1 MLINDHWF
9 HAILLRQSSGR
20 ESKILEKSKKIE
32 KYSQK
37 NVKIVYNS
45 VCVCVCVCVCACMCV
60 CVCVCA
66 QIIFSYYLFIIII
79 NIFIIII

>member
-1 MLINDHWF
+1 MTTGFMPSYYDNPQVEKARYWRNL
-9 HAILLRQSSGR
+9 
-20 ESKILEKSKKIE
+20 KKSK
-32 KYSQK
+32 
-37 NVKIVYNS
+37 NTVKRMLKL
-45 VCVCVCVCVCACMCV
+45 CTTLCVCVCACVCARVCV